1 MKKVKTI
8 GIVSLSSGILGEDFV
23 QHEVKIGLE
32 RLEKLGI
39 QVKFMEHAC
48 KGLKY
53 ISEHPKDRASD
64 LLNRLQRYAESSGWK
79 LDKERSGVE
88 YFVGYKDIEGRKYQ
102 VSVGIGDEKVVYVS
116 VEGLGN

>member
-48 KGLKY
+48 KGL
-53 ISEHPKDRASD
+53 E
-64 LLNRLQRYAESSGWK
+64 
-79 LDKERSGVE
+79 
-88 YFVGYKDIEGRKYQ
+88 
-102 VSVGIGDEKVVYVS
+102 
-116 VEGLGN
+116 

>member
-8 GIVSLSSGILGEDFV
+8 GIVSLSSGILGEHFV

-39 QVKFMEHAC
+39 QVKFMGHAC

-53 ISEHPKDRASD
+53 ISEHPEDRARD
-64 LLNRLQRYAESSGWK
+64 LLSAFQDDSIDMILCTIGGEFYSLTGAC
-79 LDKERSGVE
+79 
-88 YFVGYKDIEGRKYQ
+88 I
-102 VSVGIGDEKVVYVS
+102 VSDCGGIFTGFCRAIA
-116 VEGLGN
+116 